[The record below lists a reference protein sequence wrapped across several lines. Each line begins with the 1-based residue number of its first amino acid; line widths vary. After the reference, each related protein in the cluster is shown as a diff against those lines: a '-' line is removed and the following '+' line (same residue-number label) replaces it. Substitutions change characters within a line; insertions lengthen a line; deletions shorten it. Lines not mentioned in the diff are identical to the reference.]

1 MAAGADAP
9 AGPGLGLERSPFR
22 PPSGRGERACAVRCA
37 AGCRSHSEGPFHFL
51 LAACH
56 VGQRLYRCGGS
67 AFFSYAEPSGAHPAK
82 AFLTALFAYAPLFL
96 LTSLGGCQR

>member
-37 AGCRSHSEGPFHFL
+37 AGCRSHSEDWMHT
-51 LAACH
+51 
-56 VGQRLYRCGGS
+56 LYLQEVTTSQEGAKIPS
-67 AFFSYAEPSGAHPAK
+67 A
-82 AFLTALFAYAPLFL
+82 
-96 LTSLGGCQR
+96 